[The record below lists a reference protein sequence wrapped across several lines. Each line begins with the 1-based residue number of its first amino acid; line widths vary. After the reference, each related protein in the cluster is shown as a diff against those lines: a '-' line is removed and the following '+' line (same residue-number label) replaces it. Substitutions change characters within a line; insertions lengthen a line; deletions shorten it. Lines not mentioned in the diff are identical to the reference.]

1 MIIDPGNIGDAMP
14 ATDVVREIYA
24 IENGKA
30 IDKSKILQGSL
41 DYVVGLADFGE
52 SVALDHAHPDE
63 PEWEDWRQVSVCLQH
78 IREELT
84 GVMMN
89 DGKQDN

>member
-1 MIIDPGNIGDAMP
+1 MIIDPGNIGDAML
-14 ATDVVREIYA
+14 AAGVAREKYA

-30 IDKSKILQGSL
+30 IDKSKILQESL

-52 SVALDHAHPDE
+52 NVALDHAHPDE
-63 PEWEDWRQVSVCLQH
+63 PEWEDWRQVSACLQH

-89 DGKQDN
+89 DEKQDD

>member
-1 MIIDPGNIGDAMP
+1 MIIDPGNISDAML
-14 ATDVVREIYA
+14 AADVAREKYA

-30 IDKSKILQGSL
+30 IDKSKVLQESL

-52 SVALDHAHPDE
+52 NVALDHAHPDE
-63 PEWEDWRQVSVCLQH
+63 PEWEDWGQVSACLQH

-84 GVMMN
+84 GMLMN
-89 DGKQDN
+89 EAKAGD

>member
-1 MIIDPGNIGDAMP
+1 MIIDPGNIGDATP
-14 ATDVVREIYA
+14 AADVAREIYA

>member
-1 MIIDPGNIGDAMP
+1 MIIDPGNIGDAML
-14 ATDVVREIYA
+14 ATDVAREKYA

-30 IDKSKILQGSL
+30 IDKSKILQESL

-52 SVALDHAHPDE
+52 SVALEHAHPNE

-84 GVMMN
+84 GAMTI
-89 DGKQDN
+89 DGKQDD